1 MIYQIENEYLK
12 VSAETL
18 GAQLAQ
24 ICGKD
29 GTSYLWEGKQPVWQD
44 RAPILFP
51 YVARLT
57 NGTYTY
63 NGKPYSMTIHG
74 FAAHMEF
81 ACEQVSAYEMR
92 FHLENSAETLA
103 QYPFAFHFTVGYQ
116 LEGNKLVQTY
126 TVENR
131 NDTIMYFGLGAHPGF
146 NVPLEQGLSFDD
158 YQLEFDSA
166 ANPIRIGFTETCF
179 LNGNDLPFAI
189 GNGILPLRHDMFDD
203 DAIVLTNSGSSVTLR
218 SPNGTHSVRAEYP
231 DAPYIGFWHRPKTD
245 APYICIEPWYS
256 LPSRQDVVEALETQ
270 PSLLSVEAGKT
281 MQTDICFFF
290 D

>member
-1 MIYQIENEYLK
+1 MLYRIENEFLT
-12 VSAETL
+12 VSAESL

-29 GTSYLWEGKQPVWQD
+29 GTSYLWEGKQPVWND

-63 NGKPYSMTIHG
+63 DGNAYSMTIHG

-81 ACEQVSAYEMR
+81 TCEQVSGQEMR
-92 FHLENSAETLA
+92 FHLESSAETLT
-103 QYPFAFHFTVGYQ
+103 QYPFAFRFTVGYR

-131 NDTIMYFGLGAHPGF
+131 NDKVMYFGLGAHPGF
-146 NVPLEQGLSFDD
+146 NVPLEDGLTFED
-158 YQLEFDSA
+158 YRLEFDPA
-166 ANPIRIGFTETCF
+166 ATPTRIGFTETCF
-179 LNGNDLPFAI
+179 LNGNDLPFVME
-189 GNGILPLRHDMFDD
+189 NGILPLRHDMFDD
-203 DAIVLTNSGSSVTLR
+203 DAIVLTGSGSSVTLR
-218 SPNGTHSVRAEYP
+218 APKGKHCVRAEYP

-256 LPSRQDVVEALETQ
+256 LPSRQDIVEALETQ
-270 PSLLSVEAGKT
+270 PSLLSVAAGGT
-281 MQTDICFFF
+281 LQTDIRFIF